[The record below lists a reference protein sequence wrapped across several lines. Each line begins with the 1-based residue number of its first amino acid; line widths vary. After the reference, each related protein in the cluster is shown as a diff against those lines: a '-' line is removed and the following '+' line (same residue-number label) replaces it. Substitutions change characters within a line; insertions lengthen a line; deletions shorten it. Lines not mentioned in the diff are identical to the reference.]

1 MKMEK
6 FSVSMPLSN
15 EYLTTVRLATGGL
28 CALCGFDVDSAEDF
42 KVCVTESLLI
52 LKRNGF
58 QAAEISFGVGE
69 KLSCT
74 VSGQDG
80 GRPVEKGADD
90 EISYALLNALIG
102 NAEFKKNAAG
112 LVQTIAF
119 EA

>member
-58 QAAEISFGVGE
+58 QAAEVCFGVGE

-80 GRPVEKGADD
+80 EGPGKRARTTRFP
-90 EISYALLNALIG
+90 
-102 NAEFKKNAAG
+102 
-112 LVQTIAF
+112 TRC
-119 EA
+119 

>member
-1 MKMEK
+1 MLYVKNGR
-6 FSVSMPLSN
+6 V
-15 EYLTTVRLATGGL
+15 LTMAGKI
-28 CALCGFDVDSAEDF
+28 FE
-42 KVCVTESLLI
+42 
-52 LKRNGF
+52 NG
-58 QAAEISFGVGE
+58 QVVIENRKIKAVGE

-80 GRPVEKGADD
+80 GRPGEKGADD